1 MSATLST
8 ESAPPTFWSIALR
21 PRWIGALILA
31 LSVAAGF
38 AALGQWQIGRAV
50 ENAVTT
56 GPDTE
61 RAVPLER
68 LDRPQTGVSNAEAG
82 RIATVSGRFV
92 ARDTA
97 LVSNRYRI
105 GVRDGLGGATGW
117 WTVGR
122 LQTSGGASLVV
133 ALGWAPSRA
142 EAAAAA
148 RELPTRELR
157 LRGRYTVSE
166 TPDTDDPEQ
175 GRRTVVSVAALVN
188 EWPEPGAY
196 YGGYLISDRGL
207 AGLERIVAPPPSQE
221 TQLGLLNLFYAVE
234 WAIFAGFALYLWYR
248 LVRDELEKEAE
259 AASEPV
265 LGSARS

>member
-1 MSATLST
+1 MSATPST
-8 ESAPPTFWSIALR
+8 ERAPSSFSSIARR

-31 LSVAAGF
+31 LAVAAGF

-50 ENAVTT
+50 ENAVTS

-61 RAVPLER
+61 RAIPLDR

-82 RIATVSGRFV
+82 RVATVTGRFI
-92 ARDTA
+92 AGDAA
-97 LVSNRYRI
+97 LVSDRYRI

-122 LQTSGGASLVV
+122 LRTSDGASLVV
-133 ALGWAPSRA
+133 ALGWAPTRA
-142 EAAAAA
+142 DAAAAA
-148 RELPTRELR
+148 RELPTGEMR

-175 GRRTVVSVAALVN
+175 GKRTVVSVAALLN
-188 EWPEPGAY
+188 QWPDPGAY

-221 TQLGLLNLFYAVE
+221 TQLGLLNLFYALE

-248 LVRDELEKEAE
+248 LVKDELEKEAE
-259 AASEPV
+259 TTSEPV
-265 LGSARS
+265 LASAGS